1 MIIIKHLVLTIV
13 SMAVVFVVAP
23 QSVRADQ
30 ASLQA
35 AKQDAEFA
43 TRLQNRKDKMIKKLV
58 IEQKLSLASK
68 CVTAQTKIKPATV
81 TTNDAATKRIDKYTN
96 LVKKLE
102 STSKTLSERSVD
114 VTKLDESIKNL
125 KQLIETFQK
134 DFDVNN
140 LAMSDLV
147 DMSCASDPESFKATL
162 EEARSS
168 LIAVRADSLKIHTH
182 LSETIK
188 PLLKDLKSQLETSSK
203 KPEETQR

>member
-23 QSVRADQ
+23 KSVRADQ

-134 DFDVNN
+134 DFDVNK

-147 DMSCASDPESFKATL
+147 DMNCASDPESFKAAL
-162 EEARSS
+162 DEARSS
-168 LIAVRADSLKIHTH
+168 MVALRADSLAIHSY
-182 LSETIK
+182 LSENIK
-188 PLLKDLKSQLETSSK
+188 PQLKAFKVSLESRTKST
-203 KPEETQR
+203 EESQQ